1 MFLWCA
7 ALPFELT
14 YSTLSC
20 LSLNPLT
27 PPCPTFPLPTG
38 SGLVAKSCPTLV
50 TLWTVACPAPLSMG
64 FYR

>member
-27 PPCPTFPLPTG
+27 PPCPAFPLPTG
-38 SGLVAKSCPTLV
+38 SGLVAKVLSNSCDPVDRSLPSSSV
-50 TLWTVACPAPLSMG
+50 HG
-64 FYR
+64 FL